1 MCGSYAHVAV
11 DSAQIQCNGERETG
25 FYIKNQEKEDRKV
38 EQSSCCNSLKMNSKT
53 TLSCYRVLIPLLRR
67 GILTGDSWGLE

>member
-38 EQSSCCNSLKMNSKT
+38 VI
-53 TLSCYRVLIPLLRR
+53 R
-67 GILTGDSWGLE
+67 